1 MYKNGGGSYAI
12 DGISSQPQLVEKDLE
27 MIFVDDGSTGWLF
40 SSVCSVWSVSYGA

>member
-27 MIFVDDGSTGWLF
+27 AAMKSFDKHFRIVEEQLDKMLQKN
-40 SSVCSVWSVSYGA
+40 